1 MLKVRV
7 IPVLLLKNGGLV
19 KTTNFERPVYVG
31 DPINAV
37 RIFNEKEV
45 DELVF
50 LDIAATQS
58 ACEPNYELLRA
69 LAAEAFMP
77 FGYGG
82 GIWNIEQ
89 VKRLLSLGIE
99 KVIINTAAMENP
111 DFVEQCAR
119 VAGSSSVV
127 VSIDVKKSWFGRNSI
142 RVAGGKFRMIGE
154 PHKIAVEMERRGAG
168 EIFLNS
174 IDRDGT
180 GRGYDV
186 GLIAEVSKAVG
197 VPVVACGGAG
207 SLAHMR
213 EAVEAGASAVAAG
226 SMFVFHGPHRAV
238 LISYPEHD
246 VMEKILR

>member
-1 MLKVRV
+1 M
-7 IPVLLLKNGGLV
+7 
-19 KTTNFERPVYVG
+19 
-31 DPINAV
+31 
-37 RIFNEKEV
+37 
-45 DELVF
+45 
-50 LDIAATQS
+50 
-58 ACEPNYELLRA
+58 
-69 LAAEAFMP
+69 
-77 FGYGG
+77 
-82 GIWNIEQ
+82 
-89 VKRLLSLGIE
+89 
-99 KVIINTAAMENP
+99 
-111 DFVEQCAR
+111 
-119 VAGSSSVV
+119 
-127 VSIDVKKSWFGRNSI
+127 
-142 RVAGGKFRMIGE
+142 AGGKSRMIGE